1 MNKKGK
7 IISMSFCVSMV
18 LGSQLVAA
26 QNSQNTTVLEEIKV
40 SENKVDLGS
49 TTENTGSYTTGA
61 TSTATKLDLSLR
73 ETPQSVVVVTTEQI
87 QDQNLESLADVTNTV
102 AGFNSPVWDTDRV
115 YITSRGFEVD
125 YYQLDG
131 IPTNYSG
138 DVQQDLSMYDR
149 VEIVKGANGLMT
161 GAGSPAAS
169 INLVRKH
176 ANSKEFTGNATIS
189 AGSWDAYK
197 GTVDISTP
205 VNEKGSVRTRVVA
218 KYGDEDSFLNYY
230 NKETTVLYG
239 IVDADISDDT
249 KVFIGASHQKNDASG
264 STWGGVPAWF
274 SDGSDTNFSRS
285 TSITPD
291 WTYWNKETNTIFT
304 GIEHYFKNDVKVNA
318 NYSYL
323 EFDSNSNL
331 TILGYGVFPDK
342 ITGKGISS
350 NYVWKGKTKD
360 KNHNIDIYSSIPI
373 ELAKK
378 DHEII
383 IGLSYNQNKSVSKTA
398 SVLSQTAFDNDVL
411 NNNVYNWNSNI
422 REPIWGDYSKTADNK
437 TEQTSVYLVS
447 RLSLTDSLTM
457 ILGSRLTDY
466 EYNNILSNYG
476 FEYEHEITPYAG
488 LVYKLD
494 DNHSI
499 YTSYTNI
506 FDPQENKDQSGK
518 YLDPKKG
525 NSYEVGI
532 KGEYFDKKLNTSLTL
547 FRMEQD
553 NVAEKAGVNPTTL
566 EDYYKGVDG
575 TTSKGIEVDVRGEIT
590 DNWNAALS
598 LVSFE
603 AKDSDD
609 RDVSTTAPRNQVI
622 LSSKYKFGKYSFGG
636 TVNWQDKFYSNVTN
650 PLGDSIKLTQNDVI
664 IVNLMAKYEITK
676 NLSTQLNINNLFDKN
691 YYSNIVYDMQY
702 IYGDPRNTTLSLN
715 YKF

>member
-1 MNKKGK
+1 MKNIKRK
-7 IISMSFCVSMV
+7 IIPLSLCVSMI
-18 LGSQLVAA
+18 LGSQLFADD
-26 QNSQNTTVLEEIKV
+26 NTQLEEIKV
-40 SENKVDLGS
+40 AEQVDSQYSEDTN
-49 TTENTGSYTTGA
+49 SYTVKEMN
-61 TSTATKLDLSLR
+61 TATKLNLSIR
-73 ETPQSVVVVTTEQI
+73 ETPQSVVVITNEQI
-87 QDQNLESLADVTNTV
+87 QDENLESFADITNSV
-102 AGFNSPVWDTDRV
+102 AGFNSPTWDTERV

-125 YYQLDG
+125 YYQIDG

-176 ANSKEFTGNATIS
+176 ANSKEFKGNATIS

-205 VNEKGSVRTRVVA
+205 LNEKGSVRARVVA
-218 KYGDEDSFLNYY
+218 KYGDEDSFLNNY

-249 KVFIGASHQKNDASG
+249 KVFVGASHQKNDATG

-291 WTYWNKETNTIFT
+291 WTSWNTETKSVFS
-304 GIEHYFKNDVKVNA
+304 GVEHYFRNDIKLNA

-323 EFDSNSNL
+323 EFDSNSKL

-342 ITGKGISS
+342 TTGKGISS
-350 NYVWKGKTKD
+350 NYLWKGESKD
-360 KNHNIDIYSSIPI
+360 KEHNIDIYSSIPF
-373 ELAKK
+373 ELANKN
-378 DHEII
+378 HEII
-383 IGLSYNQNKSVSKTA
+383 LGLSYNQIKSISNTASVISKTA
-398 SVLSQTAFDNDVL
+398 FDADVL
-411 NNNVYNWNSNI
+411 NNSVYNWNSNI
-422 REPIWGDYSKTADNK
+422 SEPIWGDSSRTADNK
-437 TEQTSVYLVS
+437 TEQTAAYLVS
-447 RLSLTDSLTM
+447 RLSLTDSLNL
-457 ILGSRLTDY
+457 ILGARITDY
-466 EYNNILSNYG
+466 EYKNILSDYG
-476 FEYEHEITPYAG
+476 FEHKNEITPYAG
-488 LVYKLD
+488 LVYDLD
-494 DNHSI
+494 DNHSV
-499 YTSYTNI
+499 YTSYTSI
-506 FDPQENKDQSGK
+506 FKPQENKDETGK
-518 YLDPKKG
+518 YLDPKEGK
-525 NSYEVGI
+525 SYEVGI
-532 KGEYFDKKLNTSLTL
+532 KGEYFDKKLNAALSL

-553 NVAEKAGVNPTTL
+553 NVAEKAGVNSTTL

-575 TTSKGIEVDVRGEIT
+575 TTSKGIEVDIRGEIT
-590 DNWNAALS
+590 DNWNASLS

-603 AKDSDD
+603 AKDSEDK
-609 RDVSTTAPRNQVI
+609 DVSTTAPRNQVV
-622 LSSKYKFGKYSFGG
+622 LSSKYKLGKYSFGG
-636 TVNWQDKFYSNVTN
+636 SANWQDKFYSDVTN
-650 PLGDSIKLTQNDVI
+650 PVGDSVRLTQDDVV
-664 IVNLMAKYEITK
+664 IVNLMAKYELTK
-676 NLSTQLNINNLFDKN
+676 NLSAQLNVNNLFDKE

>member
-1 MNKKGK
+1 MKNIKRK
-7 IISMSFCVSMV
+7 IIPLSLCVSMIF
-18 LGSQLVAA
+18 SAQLLADD
-26 QNSQNTTVLEEIKV
+26 NTQLEEIKV
-40 SENKVDLGS
+40 AEQVDSQYSEETN
-49 TTENTGSYTTGA
+49 SYTVKEMN
-61 TSTATKLDLSLR
+61 TATKLNLSIR
-73 ETPQSVVVVTTEQI
+73 ETPQSVVVITNEQI
-87 QDQNLESLADVTNTV
+87 QDENLESFADITNSV
-102 AGFNSPVWDTDRV
+102 AGFNSPTWDTERV
-115 YITSRGFEVD
+115 FITSRGFEVD
-125 YYQLDG
+125 YYQIDG

-176 ANSKEFTGNATIS
+176 ANSKEFKGNATIS

-205 VNEKGSVRTRVVA
+205 LNEKGSVRARVVA
-218 KYGDEDSFLNYY
+218 KYGDEDSFLNNY

-249 KVFIGASHQKNDASG
+249 KVFVGASHQKNDATG

-291 WTYWNKETNTIFT
+291 WTSWNTETKSVFS
-304 GIEHYFKNDVKVNA
+304 GVEHYFRNDIKLNA

-323 EFDSNSNL
+323 EFDSNSKL

-342 ITGKGISS
+342 TTGKGISS
-350 NYVWKGKTKD
+350 NYLWKGESKD
-360 KNHNIDIYSSIPI
+360 KEHNIDIYSSIPF
-373 ELAKK
+373 ELANKN
-378 DHEII
+378 HEII
-383 IGLSYNQNKSVSKTA
+383 LGLSYNQIKSISNTASVISKTA
-398 SVLSQTAFDNDVL
+398 FDADVL
-411 NNNVYNWNSNI
+411 NNSVYNWNSNI
-422 REPIWGDYSKTADNK
+422 SEPIWGDSSRTADNK
-437 TEQTSVYLVS
+437 TEQTAAYLVS
-447 RLSLTDSLTM
+447 RLSLTDSLNM
-457 ILGSRLTDY
+457 ILGARITDY
-466 EYNNILSNYG
+466 EYKNILSDYG
-476 FEYEHEITPYAG
+476 FEHKNEITPYAG
-488 LVYKLD
+488 LVYDLD

-499 YTSYTNI
+499 YTSYTSI
-506 FDPQENKDQSGK
+506 FKPQENKDETGK
-518 YLDPKKG
+518 YLDPKEGK
-525 NSYEVGI
+525 SYEVGI
-532 KGEYFDKKLNTSLTL
+532 KGEYFDKKLNAALSL

-553 NVAEKAGVNPTTL
+553 NVAEKAGVNSTTL

-575 TTSKGIEVDVRGEIT
+575 TTSKGIEVDIRGEIT
-590 DNWNAALS
+590 DNWNASLS

-603 AKDSDD
+603 AKDSEDK
-609 RDVSTTAPRNQVI
+609 DVSTTAPRNQVV
-622 LSSKYKFGKYSFGG
+622 LSSKYKLGKYSFGG
-636 TVNWQDKFYSNVTN
+636 SANWQDKFYSDVTN
-650 PLGDSIKLTQNDVI
+650 PVGDSVRLTQDDVV
-664 IVNLMAKYEITK
+664 IVNLMAKYELTK
-676 NLSTQLNINNLFDKN
+676 NLSAQLNVNNLFDKE